1 MHSIR
6 TKITILTVCALV
18 VALTVAT
25 LLAVISI
32 KRVGTDTS
40 DQILHLLCETGQKN
54 LNVYFDS
61 VEQSVNTINEYAKED
76 LEKTPLDELGAHI
89 ERVEKFFEK
98 TAVNTVG
105 VLTYY
110 YRIDPD
116 ISAKEKGFWYVN
128 TDGNAFVSHDV
139 TDITQYD
146 TDDQSSL
153 VWFTVPKATGGSI
166 WLSPYITENLNAYV
180 LSYNV
185 PVYKNG
191 TFIGVIG
198 IEIDYNTLVQPVN
211 SITLYKNGYAFIND
225 KDGNIIYHPH
235 LNVANYTG
243 ENKPVVPSGLLS
255 ESQYIRYEYEGVEKM
270 AVWLPLHNG
279 MRLNVTV
286 PISEINGDW
295 IKLINRLVGVSAL
308 MLIVTILI
316 AARYSS
322 HITTPLRKLT
332 EAAEQVNIGN
342 YDFKLDYKENDEVG
356 ILTRKFAE
364 LSSHL
369 KTYITNLNN
378 LAYFDA
384 LTSVQNKG
392 AFDLYTKELQTRI
405 ESSENKPEF
414 AVGVFDCDDLKKI
427 NDCYGHDKGNIYLKN
442 ASLLICQVFS
452 RSPVFRTGGD
462 EFAVVLQNDD
472 YNTRSE
478 LAALFNKKSAD
489 HNALIA
495 EPWRQV
501 NVTMGLTAY
510 DPHTDNSIDDVIR
523 RADLIMYQNKREHK
537 ASRQDNAAE

>member
-1 MHSIR
+1 M
-6 TKITILTVCALV
+6 LTVCALV
-18 VALTVAT
+18 VALTLAT

-40 DQILHLLCETGQKN
+40 DQILLLLCETGQKN

-61 VEQSVNTINEYAKED
+61 VEQSVKTINEYAKED
-76 LEKTPLDELGAHI
+76 LEKTPLDEIGAHI

-98 TAVNTVG
+98 TAVNTMG
-105 VLTYY
+105 ILTYY

-116 ISAKEKGFWYVN
+116 ISVKEKGFWYVN
-128 TDGNAFVSHDV
+128 TDGNGFVPHEV
-139 TDITQYD
+139 TDISQYD

-185 PVYKNG
+185 PVYKSG
-191 TFIGVIG
+191 SFIGVIG
-198 IEIDYNTLVQPVN
+198 IEIDYNTIVQPVN
-211 SITLYKNGYAFIND
+211 NITLYKNGYAFIND

-243 ENKPVVPSGLLS
+243 ENKPVVPAGLLS
-255 ESQYIRYEYEGVEKM
+255 ESRYIRYEYEGIEKT
-270 AVWLPLHNG
+270 AVWMPLHNG

-286 PISEINGDW
+286 PVSEINGDW

-308 MLIVTILI
+308 MLIVSALI

-322 HITTPLRKLT
+322 RITTPLRKLA
-332 EAAEQVNIGN
+332 EAAEQVNTGN
-342 YDFKLDYKENDEVG
+342 YDFKLDYKENNEVG
-356 ILTRKFAE
+356 ILTRKFSE

-392 AFDLYTKELQTRI
+392 AFDLYTKELQSRI
-405 ESSENKPEF
+405 DSSENKPEF
-414 AVGVFDCDDLKKI
+414 AVGVFDCDNLKKI

-489 HNALIA
+489 HNTLIT

-501 NVTMGLTAY
+501 KVTMGLAAY

-523 RADLIMYQNKREHK
+523 RADLIMYQNKRENK
-537 ASRQDNAAE
+537 TSRQDDAAE